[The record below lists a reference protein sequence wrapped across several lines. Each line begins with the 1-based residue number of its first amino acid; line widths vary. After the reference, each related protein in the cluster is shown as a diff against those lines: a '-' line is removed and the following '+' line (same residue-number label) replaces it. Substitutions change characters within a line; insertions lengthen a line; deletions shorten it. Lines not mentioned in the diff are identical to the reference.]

1 MKKSTTISVRLDD
14 ETKEKLDSIIKIE
27 KCKKSDVLNLMIS
40 NYQYGVYTNDQN
52 KKEALRH
59 FLKLLNL
66 INELDDELSREIKEE
81 LEVIQCLIW

>member
-66 INELDDELSREIKEE
+66 INELDDEFSREIKEE
-81 LEVIQCLIW
+81 LEAIQCLIW